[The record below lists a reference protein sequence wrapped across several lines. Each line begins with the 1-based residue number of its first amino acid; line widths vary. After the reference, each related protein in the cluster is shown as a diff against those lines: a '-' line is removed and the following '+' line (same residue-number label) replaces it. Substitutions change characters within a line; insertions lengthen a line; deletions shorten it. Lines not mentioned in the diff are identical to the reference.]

1 VPQIF
6 PDTSSAFEPLTG
18 VGSGHYNLGATN
30 ATLKVT
36 NEKGMSDTCSAN
48 VTVVVRHDSS
58 SIAYHSRC
66 TITGMGSFVV
76 FLNFSYKKPK
86 SKKLQKITSI
96 ALNTMTPDV
105 PSLERDPV
113 HGPVQ
118 ANYKRSLFC
127 LTNGTNRSRFYLLDM

>member
-18 VGSGHYNLGATN
+18 VGAGHYNLGATN

-58 SIAYHSRC
+58 SIASLPTYHHWNGILC
-66 TITGMGSFVV
+66 WF
-76 FLNFSYKKPK
+76 KKNKNKK
-86 SKKLQKITSI
+86 SKNI
-96 ALNTMTPDV
+96 
-105 PSLERDPV
+105 
-113 HGPVQ
+113 
-118 ANYKRSLFC
+118 
-127 LTNGTNRSRFYLLDM
+127 